1 MVADWPSSRNDNCRV
16 LTPLAGVA
24 PLISTAKL
32 TFGPRRV
39 MFGFEAR
46 VIGVEPLGNAVRLL
60 NETVSALAV
69 ENDPIPKI
77 RVQIKMKIG

>member
-1 MVADWPSSRNDNCRV
+1 
-16 LTPLAGVA
+16 
-24 PLISTAKL
+24 
-32 TFGPRRV
+32 